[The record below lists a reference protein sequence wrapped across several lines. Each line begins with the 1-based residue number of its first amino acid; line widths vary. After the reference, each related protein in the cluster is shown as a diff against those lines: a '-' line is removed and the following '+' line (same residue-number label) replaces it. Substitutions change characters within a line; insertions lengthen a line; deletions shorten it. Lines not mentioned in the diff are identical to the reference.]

1 VGPDVGTPISP
12 SSLEW
17 EDSVVAKKANS
28 AFDPNVFL
36 AEADGGRKILNYRKG
51 QIVFSQ
57 GDPANAVFFIQS
69 GRVKLTVISKQGK
82 EAVVA
87 FLGAGDFIGEG
98 CLGGRM
104 RRMSTASAMTECV
117 ITGVDRSTMIKML
130 REEPKFSELFTS
142 HVLARAIRVEEDLVD
157 QLFNSSEKRLAR
169 TLCLLA
175 NFGKEDKPEPILAKV
190 TQETLAEMV
199 GTTRSRVS
207 HFMNK
212 FRQLGLIEYNGELRI
227 HPSLL
232 DVVLNDQPQINQ
244 VKSRK

>member
-1 VGPDVGTPISP
+1 
-12 SSLEW
+12 
-17 EDSVVAKKANS
+17 VARKANS
-28 AFDPNVFL
+28 AFDPNAFL
-36 AEADGGRKILNYRKG
+36 AEANGGRKILNYRKG
-51 QIVFSQ
+51 QIVFAQDDQADS
-57 GDPANAVFFIQS
+57 VFFIQS
-69 GRVKLTVISKQGK
+69 GRLKLAVVSQQGK

-87 FLGAGDFIGEG
+87 FLGAGDFVGEG

-117 ITGVDRSTMIKML
+117 LTRVDRPLMMQML
-130 REEPKFSELFTS
+130 RDEPRFSELFTS

-175 NFGKEDKPEPILAKV
+175 NFGKEHKSKPPEPVVVKV

-212 FRQLGLIEYNGELRI
+212 FRKLGLIEYSGQLRIHQLRI

-232 DVVLNDQPQINQ
+232 DVVLHDQTEVNH

>member
-1 VGPDVGTPISP
+1 
-12 SSLEW
+12 
-17 EDSVVAKKANS
+17 VARKANP

-36 AEADGGRKILNYRKG
+36 AEADGGRKVLNYRKG
-51 QIVFSQ
+51 QIVFAQ
-57 GDPANAVFFIQS
+57 GDPANSVFFIRS
-69 GRVKLTVISKQGK
+69 GRLKLTVVSRQGR

-87 FLGAGDFIGEG
+87 FLGAGDFVGEG

-117 ITGVDRSTMIKML
+117 ITRVDRPVMIKML
-130 REEPKFSELFTS
+130 RDEPRFSELFTS

-169 TLCLLA
+169 TLCRLA
-175 NFGKEDKPEPILAKV
+175 NFGKNDKPEPPEPVVAKV

-212 FRQLGLIEYNGELRI
+212 FRKLGLIEYDGQLRIHQLRI

-232 DVVLNDQPQINQ
+232 DVVLHDQPEANQ

>member
-1 VGPDVGTPISP
+1 
-12 SSLEW
+12 L
-17 EDSVVAKKANS
+17 AKKEKS
-28 AFDPNVFL
+28 PFDPNEFL
-36 AEADGGRKILNYRKG
+36 AGADGGRKILNYRRG
-51 QIVFSQ
+51 QIVFAQ
-57 GDPANAVFFIQS
+57 GDPADSVFFIKS
-69 GRVKLTVISKQGK
+69 GRLKLTVLSKQGK

-87 FLGAGDFIGEG
+87 FLSAGDFVGEG
-98 CLGGRM
+98 CLGGRT

-117 ITGVDRSTMIKML
+117 ISRVEKPMMIKML
-130 REEPKFSELFTS
+130 HDEPKFSALFTS

-175 NFGKEDKPEPILAKV
+175 NFGKEEKPEPILPKI

-199 GTTRSRVS
+199 GTTRARVS

-232 DVVLNDQPQINQ
+232 DVVLHDQPQVSR